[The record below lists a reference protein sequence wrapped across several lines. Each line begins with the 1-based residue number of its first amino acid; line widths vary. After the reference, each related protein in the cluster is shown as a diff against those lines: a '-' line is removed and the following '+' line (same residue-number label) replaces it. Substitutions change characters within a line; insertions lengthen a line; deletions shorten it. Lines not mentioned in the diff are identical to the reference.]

1 MGIINLKN
9 HQSWWFFYWRKRW
22 DTTETPKGGL
32 SVDASA
38 EPRGFSPTVQDK
50 RPPNLVVFIL
60 AEAVGFEPTIRC
72 RIPDFESGPL

>member
-1 MGIINLKN
+1 MVAFF
-9 HQSWWFFYWRKRW
+9 WWKLW
-22 DTTETPKGGL
+22 DTTETPKGEP

-38 EPRGFSPTVQDK
+38 ELFEPTVQNK
-50 RPPNLVVFIL
+50 RPPNRWLLIL